1 LLLKVED
8 SESVKQQRDFARI
21 KYYLCER
28 LNHYCFEERC
38 TTDHR
43 EQKRAGTC
51 TCTRNDRIAQRD
63 LYYKYCDAMFTIAY
77 RIVNNRD
84 DAHDALQDA
93 FIQVFRDIGQFRF
106 DSTLGAWIKTIVVR
120 TSLKLLSKNR
130 NLVFV
135 DMDESKSDE
144 MILIPDTL
152 NSEYLEKV
160 ILSLPDGYRTVFLLT
175 EVEGYTHEEA
185 AKMLGISTGTSKS
198 QLHHAKKMLKIRISA
213 LMD

>member
-1 LLLKVED
+1 MRNVVRLFTGKSEVE
-8 SESVKQQRDFARI
+8 
-21 KYYLCER
+21 
-28 LNHYCFEERC
+28 
-38 TTDHR
+38 R
-43 EQKRAGTC
+43 ELVLG
-51 TCTRNDRIAQRD
+51 CTRNDRIAQRD
-63 LYYKYCDAMFTIAY
+63 LYTKYCDAMFTIAY

-93 FIQVFRDIGQFRF
+93 FIQVFRDIGQYRF

-120 TSLKLLSKNR
+120 TSLRQLSKNR
-130 NLVFV
+130 NLAFA
-135 DMDESKSDE
+135 DMDDVKSDE

-152 NSEYLEKV
+152 DSEYLEKV

-175 EVEGYTHEEA
+175 EVEGYTHEET

-198 QLHHAKKMLKIRISA
+198 QLHHAKKMLRNRISA

>member
-1 LLLKVED
+1 MRNVVRLISGNK
-8 SESVKQQRDFARI
+8 SEI
-21 KYYLCER
+21 ER
-28 LNHYCFEERC
+28 ELVHGCIR
-38 TTDHR
+38 H
-43 EQKRAGTC
+43 
-51 TCTRNDRIAQRD
+51 DRIAQRD
-63 LYYKYCDAMFTIAY
+63 LYHKYCDAMFTIAY
-77 RIVNNRD
+77 RIISNRD
-84 DAHDALQDA
+84 DAHDVLQDA
-93 FIQVFRDIGQFRF
+93 FIQVFRDIGQYRF

-130 NLVFV
+130 NLVFA
-135 DMDESKSDE
+135 DMDEAKSDE

-175 EVEGYTHEEA
+175 EVEGYSHEET

-198 QLHHAKKMLKIRISA
+198 QLHHAKKMLKIRLSA

>member
-1 LLLKVED
+1 ML
-8 SESVKQQRDFARI
+8 
-21 KYYLCER
+21 
-28 LNHYCFEERC
+28 
-38 TTDHR
+38 
-43 EQKRAGTC
+43 G
-51 TCTRNDRIAQRD
+51 CTRNDRIAQRD
-63 LYYKYCDAMFTIAY
+63 LYTKYCDAMFTIAY

-93 FIQVFRDIGQFRF
+93 FIQVFRDIGQYRF

-120 TSLKLLSKNR
+120 TSLRQLSKNR
-130 NLVFV
+130 NLAFA
-135 DMDESKSDE
+135 DMDDVKSDE

-152 NSEYLEKV
+152 DSEYLEKV

-175 EVEGYTHEEA
+175 EVEGFTHEET

-198 QLHHAKKMLKIRISA
+198 QLHHAKKMLRNRISA

>member
-1 LLLKVED
+1 MRNVVQLLTGNKSD
-8 SESVKQQRDFARI
+8 M
-21 KYYLCER
+21 ER
-28 LNHYCFEERC
+28 ELV
-38 TTDHR
+38 
-43 EQKRAGTC
+43 QG
-51 TCTRNDRIAQRD
+51 CTRSDRIAQHD
-63 LYYKYCDAMFTIAY
+63 LYYKYCNAMFTIAY

-106 DSTLGAWIKTIVVR
+106 NSTLGAWIKTIVVR
-120 TSLKLLSKNR
+120 TSLRQLSKNR
-130 NLVFV
+130 HLTFS
-135 DMDESKSDE
+135 DMDEVPSDE

-152 NSEYLEKV
+152 SSEYLEKI

-175 EVEGYTHEEA
+175 EVEGYTHDET

-198 QLHHAKKMLKIRISA
+198 QLHHAKKMLKNRLST

>member
-1 LLLKVED
+1 MRNVVQLITGSKSDIEREL
-8 SESVKQQRDFARI
+8 VK
-21 KYYLCER
+21 
-28 LNHYCFEERC
+28 
-38 TTDHR
+38 
-43 EQKRAGTC
+43 G
-51 TCTRNDRIAQRD
+51 CTRSSRIAQRD

-93 FIQVFRDIGQFRF
+93 FIQVFRDIGQYRF

-120 TSLKLLSKNR
+120 TSLRLLSKNR
-130 NLVFV
+130 NLAFT
-135 DMDESKSDE
+135 DMEEAKSDE

-175 EVEGYTHEEA
+175 EVEGYTHEETA
-185 AKMLGISTGTSKS
+185 AMLGISAGTSKS
-198 QLHHAKKMLKIRISA
+198 QLHHAKKMLKTRLSA
-213 LMD
+213 MMD

>member
-1 LLLKVED
+1 MRNVVRLFTGKSEVE
-8 SESVKQQRDFARI
+8 
-21 KYYLCER
+21 
-28 LNHYCFEERC
+28 
-38 TTDHR
+38 R
-43 EQKRAGTC
+43 ELVLG
-51 TCTRNDRIAQRD
+51 CTRSDRIAQRD
-63 LYYKYCDAMFTIAY
+63 LYHKYCDAMFTIAY

-93 FIQVFRDIGQFRF
+93 FIQVFRDIGQYRF

-120 TSLKLLSKNR
+120 TSLRQLSKNR
-130 NLVFV
+130 NLAFA
-135 DMDESKSDE
+135 DMDDVKSDE

-152 NSEYLEKV
+152 DSEYLEKV

-175 EVEGYTHEEA
+175 EVEGYTHDET

-198 QLHHAKKMLKIRISA
+198 QLHHAKKMLKNRLSA